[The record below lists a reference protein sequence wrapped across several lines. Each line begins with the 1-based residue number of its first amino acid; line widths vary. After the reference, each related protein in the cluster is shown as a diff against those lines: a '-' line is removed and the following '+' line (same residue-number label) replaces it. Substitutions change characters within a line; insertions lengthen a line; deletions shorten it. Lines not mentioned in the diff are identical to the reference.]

1 MKKILSFLLFPLL
14 FSLQACAQEQWK
26 EGEHYVIVA
35 DEVTEKP
42 EVLEFFSYWCPHCYQ
57 FEPLAAQIKQK
68 LDKDV
73 SFTKVQVNFMG
84 FTGPDVQDDAT
95 RALMVARSLDKEEQ
109 LSAAIFKY
117 IHVNH
122 SIITGLR
129 DLKNLFIVNGVEAD
143 EFDKLAKSFAVNS
156 MFNKNNK
163 NIEKYRKYLNGVPNF
178 IINGKYQAKFTRD
191 MTEND
196 MINLIVWLS
205 KQK

>member
-1 MKKILSFLLFPLL
+1 MKKILILLFLPLL

-26 EGEHYVIVA
+26 EGEHYLVIA
-35 DEVTEKP
+35 EQVTEKP

-57 FEPLAAQIKQK
+57 FEPLAKQIQQK
-68 LDKDV
+68 LDKQV
-73 SFTKVQVNFMG
+73 SFSKVQVNFMG

-95 RALMVARSLDKEEQ
+95 RAMMVARALDKEEQ
-109 LSAAIFKY
+109 LNGAIFKY

-122 SIITGLR
+122 SIITGLH
-129 DLKNLFIVNGVEAD
+129 DLKNLFIVNGVEPE

-163 NIEKYRKYLNGVPNF
+163 NIEKYRKHLNGVPNF
-178 IINGKYQAKFTRD
+178 IVNGKFQAKFTRD
-191 MTEND
+191 MNND
-196 MINLIVWLS
+196 DIVNLILWLS